1 MRVPVTHDFGQNV
14 AFVCLLASCHP
25 FLSDLQMDYRQLSY
39 GWNVFGIR
47 QLVRLKVSNSRFKA
61 ARGRDSDVCLERI
74 FAWGHPTSSPP
85 PR

>member
-47 QLVRLKVSNSRFKA
+47 PTCQIEGFEQSFQSS
-61 ARGRDSDVCLERI
+61 AR
-74 FAWGHPTSSPP
+74 A
-85 PR
+85 